1 MQFDG
6 CPGGSVAQQDQQV
19 DDKNNHCFSPFLR
32 WGEGL
37 RPLREVGEE
46 RGAFALEAD
55 FLRSAI
61 LVALSRCRSEQADKL
76 DVLRAAHDVG
86 GAALRGVDEFG
97 RRIGGEV
104 GEEVKPLADRSA
116 GALDLVGQ
124 AIRAEVVG
132 EVVGFG
138 EVACQGETYG
148 LFGVLPVV
156 AVVVEV
162 GEGEGFHGGRSF
174 VLMSYYTIFS
184 RVCQPLF
191 ATFLRNFFR
200 HFARNFRLF

>member
-1 MQFDG
+1 M
-6 CPGGSVAQQDQQV
+6 
-19 DDKNNHCFSPFLR
+19 

-46 RGAFALEAD
+46 GNALALEAD
-55 FLRSAI
+55 FFRPAV
-61 LVALSRCRSEQADKL
+61 LVALSRCRSEQTHKF

-97 RRIGGEV
+97 CRIGGEV
-104 GEEVKPLADRSA
+104 GEEVETLADRSA
-116 GALDLVGQ
+116 CALDLVGQ

-138 EVACQGETYG
+138 EVAREGEPHG
-148 LFGVLPVV
+148 LFRVLPVV

-162 GEGEGFHGGRSF
+162 GKGKGFHGRLSF
-174 VLMSYYTIFS
+174 VSLPYYIIFF
-184 RVCQPLF
+184 RVCQSLF
-191 ATFLRNFFR
+191 CIFLKNFIRHFSQNFR
-200 HFARNFRLF
+200 HFQLAFCVN

>member
-1 MQFDG
+1 MQNDER
-6 CPGGSVAQQDQQV
+6 PGDSVAQQDEQV
-19 DDKNNHCFSPFLR
+19 DDKNNHNLSPFLR

-37 RPLREVGEE
+37 RPLCEVGEE

-55 FLRSAI
+55 FFRSAV

-76 DVLRAAHDVG
+76 DILRAAHDVG

-116 GALDLVGQ
+116 SALDLVGQ

-138 EVACQGETYG
+138 EVARQGEANR

-162 GEGEGFHGGRSF
+162 GEGKGFHGGRSF
-174 VLMSYYTIFS
+174 VLMSHYTIFS

-191 ATFLRNFFR
+191 ATFLRNFLC
-200 HFARNFRLF
+200 HFARKIRLF